1 MSHTHAHDAC
11 TPDRHRDARV
21 AGLVAPAAAETPPKD
36 SPQARPVVTV
46 TGFTLAAEVIERSR
60 QVPVI
65 VLVGSPL
72 QSGQLRSRLTSLAE
86 GAGLRWILGILD
98 PDKDPHAAMQFR
110 PRQLPSVFAVAG
122 GTTVAVFEPGLP
134 GRDIGDWVEEVLRS
148 TAGRLSGLETEPEPE
163 PQSPAPGHDPRLRT
177 AAEAVDRGDF
187 ARAVAIYEEML
198 IDAPHDPVLLRARAA
213 VSVLVRVADMDRT
226 RDPIQAAAADPTDI
240 DAALDAADAL
250 VMLDQP
256 VAAVEL
262 LTARLPHTRERVVEL
277 LALLDPGHPVRQQ
290 VVSALYA

>member
-1 MSHTHAHDAC
+1 MSHAHDAC

-21 AGLVAPAAAETPPKD
+21 AGLVAPAAAEATPK
-36 SPQARPVVTV
+36 SSQRARPVVTV

-72 QSGQLRSRLTSLAE
+72 QSGRLRGQLTSLAE

-148 TAGRLSGLETEPEPE
+148 TAGRLSGLDIEPEAS
-163 PQSPAPGHDPRLRT
+163 SPAPGHDPRLRT
-177 AAEAVDRGDF
+177 AAEAVERGDF
-187 ARAVAIYEEML
+187 AAAVATYEEML
-198 IDAPHDPVLLRARAA
+198 VDAPHDTVLLRARAA
-213 VSVLVRVADMDRT
+213 VSVLLRASTMERT

-240 DAALDAADAL
+240 AAALDAADAL
-250 VMLDQP
+250 VLLDQP
-256 VAAVEL
+256 VEAVEL
-262 LTARLPHTRERVVEL
+262 LTARLPQTRERVLDL
-277 LALLDPGHPVRQQ
+277 LHLLDPADPAVTAARRAVAG
-290 VVSALYA
+290 ALY

>member
-1 MSHTHAHDAC
+1 MSHTHAHDVC

-21 AGLVAPAAAETPPKD
+21 AGLAAPTAAETPPKD
-36 SPQARPVVTV
+36 SPQAHPVVTV

-72 QSGQLRSRLTSLAE
+72 QSGRLRGQLTSLAE

-163 PQSPAPGHDPRLRT
+163 PQSPAPSHDPRLRT

-256 VAAVEL
+256 VVAVEL